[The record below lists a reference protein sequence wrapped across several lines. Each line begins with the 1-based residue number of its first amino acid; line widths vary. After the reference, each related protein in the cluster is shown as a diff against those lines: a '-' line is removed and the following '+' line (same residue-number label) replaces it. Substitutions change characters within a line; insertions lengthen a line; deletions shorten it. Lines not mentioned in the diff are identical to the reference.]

1 MRFPQLQAGP
11 RRAAVFFILVTVM
24 LDVLSFG
31 IIIPVLPKLVEQ
43 FMSGDTAR
51 AAEIYG
57 LMGMAW
63 ALMQLVCSPIQGA
76 LSDRFGRRPV
86 VLLSNAG
93 LGLDYILMALA
104 PDVTWL
110 FLGRMISGMASSSF
124 STAGAY
130 IADVTP
136 PEKRAASFGLI
147 GAAFGLGFVL
157 GPAVGGLLGADD
169 PRLPF
174 WGAAATSL
182 VNACYGFFVLPE
194 SLPREKRMGFSW
206 KRANPVGSLVL
217 LRSHHELFGLAAVA
231 FLGYLA
237 HAVLPS
243 VAVLYVGYRYGWGS
257 TAVGFML
264 AAAGVSAMIVQGLLM
279 KPITARVGE
288 RKTLLIG
295 LASGTIGFAAYAF
308 AAEGWIYCAGIPVMA
323 FWGLAGPAVQGLMTR
338 RVGPSEQG
346 QLQGAIAGL
355 SGIAGLIGPGLF
367 SQTFAFFIG
376 ASSSP
381 DVPRSSFHMSNFTLW
396 LGPLP
401 GAPFLLASLLLLL
414 AMGLAWRA
422 TRARGT

>member
-1 MRFPQLQAGP
+1 
-11 RRAAVFFILVTVM
+11 M

-31 IIIPVLPKLVEQ
+31 IIIPVLPKLVEN
-43 FMSGDTAR
+43 FMSGDTAQ
-51 AAEIYG
+51 AAAIYG
-57 LMGMAW
+57 FMGMAW

-86 VLLSNAG
+86 VLLSNFG

-104 PDVTWL
+104 PDITWL
-110 FLGRMISGMASSSF
+110 FAGRVISGIASSSF

-136 PEKRAASFGLI
+136 PEKRAAGFGLI

-157 GPAVGGLLGADD
+157 GPAVGGLLGASD

-194 SLPREKRMGFSW
+194 SLPRDKRMSFSW

-217 LRSHHELFGLAAVA
+217 LRSHHELFSLAAVA

-243 VAVLYVGYRYGWGS
+243 TAVLYVGYRYGWGS

-264 AAAGVSAMIVQGLLM
+264 AAAGINAMIVQGLLM
-279 KPITARVGE
+279 KPLTARFGE
-288 RKTLLIG
+288 RKTLLAG
-295 LASGTIGFAAYAF
+295 LCCGAIGFCVYGF
-308 AAEGWIYCAGIPVMA
+308 ATDGLIYCAGIPIMA
-323 FWGLAGPAVQGLMTR
+323 FWGLAGPSAQGLMAN
-338 RVGPSEQG
+338 RVSASEQG

-355 SGIAGLIGPGLF
+355 SGIASLIGPGLF
-367 SQTFAFFIG
+367 TQTFALFIG
-376 ASSSP
+376 
-381 DVPRSSFHMSNFTLW
+381 PRAGWH
-396 LGPLP
+396 LP

-414 AMGLAWRA
+414 GMALAWRA
-422 TRARGT
+422 TRGGREKAG